1 MRFSSY
7 TNINYQDLIS
17 TKKYTLA
24 GIFLL
29 LAGTFFFSACS
40 TKKNTWTRRTYH
52 NTTAHYN
59 VYWNGMDL
67 MRQGIKDYDA
77 QMKDNFSLVIPVYN
91 FGDKSGNKAALF
103 ADNAIKKASKTI
115 QKHSMFFNHKEYCKW
130 IDDAYM
136 LIGISY
142 FYKRDYPMARR
153 TFEFVIKTYN
163 DNDIKYNAM
172 FWLAMANVQMG
183 DYNRGE
189 PMLDM
194 LLNKITKGE
203 APPKYEEKANL
214 AYANS
219 YILQRNYDAAIPYL
233 NRALE
238 LNPKVKIKTR
248 IYFILGQIYQKQ
260 DDPDRAAAMYTQVLK
275 HNSAYEMEFNA
286 KINLAQCYTNKST
299 DREYIVKKLKKM
311 LKDEKN
317 KEYLDQIYYAL
328 AQISLTDKDTIHAI
342 DYLGKSV
349 STSKTNNYQRAIS
362 ALQLADIYFS
372 FPNYPKAQA
381 YYDSTMQFLP
391 VDFANYKAIKKKTAT
406 LTDLVQQL
414 QLIGREDSLQSLAA
428 MSEDQRNKIID
439 RLIANYLASEVK
451 KNQEE
456 QVKLQNQMFANQE
469 EKMNTSS
476 TQGRWYFYNAATL
489 ANGFSA
495 FGKKWGRRRLEDNWF
510 LTDKAITTTTTET
523 PADTL
528 PDLAAAGGDT
538 TSKKKPEKK
547 STNPKDRKYYN
558 QDIPLTPAKLLA
570 SNQKIMDAY
579 YKAGFIYIEGLN
591 DYGHSIE
598 SFETLL
604 KKYPDFPRK
613 AQTYFELYS
622 LYKDLKNDQKSDYY
636 RTLLLTGYPE
646 SDYAKL
652 LINPDYFKELATKK
666 SESSKLYEITYK
678 AFLNQQYYMVISNA
692 AEAHSHYKSDT
703 SLLPRFDYL
712 RALSLGKIEVADSM
726 TVALLKIQQDYPR
739 SPVSSLCQEVIN
751 SLASPSGPGV
761 QAGKTPADSNS
772 VLLKAAESIYKFDST
787 AVHFYILIVNNLK
800 VDVNALKIKIAD
812 FNSRMHGLDEL
823 EVNSLLFDNNQ
834 EMITVSNFD
843 NAPKAM
849 QYFLSIR
856 DSKYIFTKLE
866 TSGDYSDFLISVTNY
881 PVLYRNKD
889 IRKYIKFF
897 EKNYLEKP

>member
-1 MRFSSY
+1 M
-7 TNINYQDLIS
+7 IS
-17 TKKYTLA
+17 TKKYALA

-29 LAGTFFFSACS
+29 LAGTIFINACS
-40 TKKNTWTRRTYH
+40 TKKNTWTRRAYH
-52 NTTAHYN
+52 NITSHYN

-77 QMKDNFSLVIPVYN
+77 QMKDNFALILPVYN
-91 FGDKSGNKAALF
+91 FGDKTGNKAAQF

-142 FYKRDYPMARR
+142 FYKKDYPMARR

-163 DNDIKYNAM
+163 DNDIKYDAM
-172 FWLAMANVQMG
+172 YWLAMSNIQLG
-183 DYNRGE
+183 DFNRGE

-194 LLNKITKGE
+194 LLNKINKGE
-203 APPKYEEKANL
+203 APAKYEEEATL

-219 YILQRNYDAAIPYL
+219 FILQRNYDAAVPYL

-238 LNPKVKIKTR
+238 LNPKVKMKTR

-260 DDPDRAAAMYTQVLK
+260 DDPDRAATMYTQVLK
-275 HNSAYEMEFNA
+275 HSSVYEMEFNA
-286 KINLAQCYTNKST
+286 KINLAQCYTSKST
-299 DREYIVKKLKKM
+299 DREFIVKKLNKM

-328 AQISLTDKDTIHAI
+328 AQISLTDKDTTHAI
-342 DYLGKSV
+342 GYLGKSV

-391 VDFANYKAIKKKTAT
+391 ADFANYKAIKKKTGT

-414 QLIGREDSLQSLAA
+414 QLISREDSLQALAG
-428 MSEDQRNKIID
+428 MTEDQRNKIID
-439 RLIANYLASEVK
+439 KLIANVIAGEVK

-456 QVKLQNQMFANQE
+456 QTKLQNQMFANQE
-469 EKMNTSS
+469 EKINTSS
-476 TQGRWYFYNAATL
+476 SQGRWYFYNAATL

-510 LTDKAITTTTTET
+510 LTDKAITMAAGEA
-523 PADTL
+523 PVDTAQV
-528 PDLAAAGGDT
+528 LASGGGDT
-538 TSKKKPEKK
+538 TAVKKPEQK
-547 STNPKDRKYYN
+547 STNPKDRKYYS
-558 QDIPLTPAKLLA
+558 QDIPLTPAKHTA
-570 SNQKIMDAY
+570 SNQRLMEAY
-579 YKAGFIYIEGLN
+579 YKAGFIYIDGLN

-604 KKYPDFPRK
+604 LRYPDFPRK
-613 AQTYFELYS
+613 AQAYFELYT
-622 LYKDLKNDQKSDYY
+622 LYKGLKNDPKSDYY

-646 SDYAKL
+646 TDYAKL
-652 LINPDYFKELATKK
+652 LINPNYFKELASRK

-678 AFLNQQYYMVISNA
+678 AFQNQQYYMVISNA
-692 AEAHSHYKSDT
+692 AEAHARYKSDT
-703 SLLPRFDYL
+703 VLLPRFDYL

-726 TVALLKIQQDYPR
+726 LVALTKISQDYPR
-739 SPVSSLCQEVIN
+739 SPVGSLAQEV
-751 SLASPSGPGV
+751 LASLTSASGSGG
-761 QAGKTPADSNS
+761 QAGKTPADSS
-772 VLLKAAESIYKFDST
+772 AAILKAAETIYKFDSA
-787 AVHFYILIVNNLK
+787 AVHFYILIVNNTK

-812 FNSRMHGLDEL
+812 FNSRMHDLDGL
-823 EVNSLLFDNNQ
+823 EVNSLLFDNNE

-843 NAPKAM
+843 DAPKAM
-849 QYFLSIR
+849 QYILSIR

-866 TSGDYSDFLISVTNY
+866 TTGEYNDFVISVTNY
-881 PVLYRNKD
+881 PVLYKNKD
-889 IRKYIKFF
+889 IRKYQKFF
-897 EKNYLEKP
+897 EKNYPVKQ